1 MDIDRW
7 QEIQSTFDIIVEMN
21 DSDRAKKLSALRT
34 SSPELHAAVER
45 LLAADSEADARL
57 ASLDS
62 LLASESAPFV
72 ANDVAPHD
80 PLRLSG
86 RTVAHFQVMEALGA
100 GGMGVVYRGQ
110 DTRLGRAVALKFLL
124 PHYTLDSSAKSRFL
138 REARA
143 AAALDHPHLCTIH
156 DIGETEDGRL
166 FLAMPLYGGETLK
179 ARLAR
184 DGPLPVGESIAIT
197 AQIARGLGCAHAAG
211 IIHRDLKPGN
221 VMLLPDGT
229 VKILD
234 FGLAKALDE
243 TTSATSAGFGTVA
256 YMAPEQIRGE
266 TVDARADLWAV
277 GVVLYQMLTGRK
289 PFAGEQELA
298 IAHAIVHEEPVAPS
312 VLREGIPAA
321 VEDIVLGLLRKD
333 PAARYGSVDDFL
345 ADLAPLGTIEETEKR
360 ARWNR
365 WLRPTRRR
373 VAALQWVMP
382 LGALLVIGWFGEKAI
397 RSSQHPSAP
406 KPVSRYSISLPDAQL
421 AVAGNNYYRIAIS
434 PDGKRL
440 VYVAA
445 SADGRR
451 QLWMRSLDQLHAR
464 PLLGTDS
471 AANPFFSPDGSRL
484 GFLAT
489 GRRAVLKVMSVD
501 GGPATPVTDSA
512 VDLGGVAWGYDGY
525 IYFDGQLAGNG
536 LARVPQNGGVPQ
548 LVTRCN
554 EAKGETWHYQPAPLP
569 NGRGVLF
576 VIAHGAATYQNDIAV
591 LDLKSG
597 VYHTL
602 LHGLSPHYAAS
613 GHLVYVTASGAL
625 MAARFDQDRLALV
638 GEPVI
643 LAEGLGVSQDGMQ
656 DLTIS
661 ATGTVVYTTGTGASK
676 ELVWVTRDGA
686 ATPIDSTWRAG
697 FSSVALS
704 RDGSELAV
712 GVRGGDDTEVW
723 VKRLGQGPAWKLQS
737 LGGINDF
744 PAWTPDG
751 RGVTLLSNM
760 GSRSSPNLNLYVSQ
774 ADGSELPQL
783 LRGEVASIQDAEYS
797 RDGKWLV
804 YRASSHLYAVRTA
817 GDTTPIRLLANP
829 SNEASPRL
837 SPDGRWLAYA
847 STESGKIDVF
857 VRPFPN
863 TGSARWR
870 IGDGADPLWSR
881 SGRELFYKNGHD
893 QLVVLPVLGGDK
905 FAHGKEA
912 VLFSID
918 GYENY
923 WQWRDYD
930 VTPDGKRFVMIR
942 SAGKPHDELIVVENF
957 FEELTAKVT
966 R

>member
-1 MDIDRW
+1 MDTKRW
-7 QEIQSTFDIIVEMN
+7 QEIQSAFDTIVEM
-21 DSDRAKKLSALRT
+21 DGGTRAKRLSAL
-34 SSPELHAAVER
+34 SSSDPELHAAVER
-45 LLAADSEADARL
+45 LLAADSDADVRL

-62 LLASESAPFV
+62 LFAP
-72 ANDVAPHD
+72 APDTGPD
-80 PLRLSG
+80 PLGLSG
-86 RTVAHFQVMEALGA
+86 RTVAHFQVLEALGA

-124 PHYTLDSSAKSRFL
+124 PHYTLDASAKARFL

-179 ARLAR
+179 ARLGR
-184 DGPLPVGESIAIT
+184 DVPLPVAEAVAIT
-197 AQIARGLGCAHAAG
+197 RQILRGLGCAHAAG

-256 YMAPEQIRGE
+256 YMSPEQIRGE
-266 TVDARADLWAV
+266 PADARTDLWAV
-277 GVVLYQMLTGRK
+277 GVVLYQMLTGQK
-289 PFAGEQELA
+289 PFAGEQEMA
-298 IAHAIVHEEPVAPS
+298 ISHAIVHAEPVAPS
-312 VLREGIPAA
+312 VLREQLPSA
-321 VEDIVLGLLRKD
+321 VEEIVLGLLRKD
-333 PAARYGSVDDFL
+333 SSARYAKVEDVL
-345 ADLAPLGTIEETEKR
+345 ADVAALGTFEEAAVRRRRK
-360 ARWNR
+360 R

-373 VAALQWVMP
+373 VAAWQWLMS
-382 LGALLVIGWFGEKAI
+382 LGAVLVIAGFGGKAI
-397 RSSQHPSAP
+397 TGWLYRGPP
-406 KPVSRYSISLPDAQL
+406 KPVSRYSIALPDAEL
-421 AVAGNNYYRIAIS
+421 ALSGNQYYRIAIS

-440 VYVAA
+440 VYVGA

-451 QLWMRSLDQLHAR
+451 KLWMRAVDQLHAQ
-464 PLLGTDS
+464 PLVGTDS

-489 GRRAVLKVMSVD
+489 GRRAVLKVMSLD
-501 GGPATPVTDSA
+501 GGPPTPVTDSA
-512 VDLGGVAWGYDGY
+512 VDLGGAAWGYDGY

-536 LARVPQNGGVPQ
+536 LARVPENGGLPQ
-548 LVTRCN
+548 PVTRCDA
-554 EAKGETWHYQPAPLP
+554 AKGETWHFQPAPLP

-576 VIAHGAATYQNDIAV
+576 VIAHGAASYQNDIAV

-597 VYHTL
+597 VYHAL

-613 GHLVYVTASGAL
+613 GHLVYVTAGGAL
-625 MAARFDQDRLALV
+625 MAAPFDQDRMALV

-676 ELVWVTRDGA
+676 ELVWVARDGT

-712 GVRGGDDTEVW
+712 GVRGGDNTEVW
-723 VKRLGQGPAWKLQS
+723 VKRLGHGPPWKLQS

-744 PAWTPDG
+744 PAWTADG
-751 RGVTLLSNM
+751 RAVAFLSNM
-760 GSRSSPNLNLYVSQ
+760 GSRSSPNLNLYLSQ
-774 ADGSELPQL
+774 ADGSNFPQL
-783 LRGEVASIQDAEYS
+783 LRGEAASIQDAEYS

-804 YRASSHLYAVRTA
+804 YRTSAHLYAVSTA
-817 GDTTPIRLLANP
+817 GDTTPIRLVAKP
-829 SNEASPRL
+829 FNEASPRL
-837 SPDGRWLAYA
+837 SPDGRWLAY
-847 STESGKIDVF
+847 SSDESGRFDVF
-857 VRPFPN
+857 VQPFPN
-863 TGSARWR
+863 SGSARWR
-870 IGDGADPLWSR
+870 VGDGADPLWSR
-881 SGRELFYKNGHD
+881 SGRELFYKNGRD
-893 QLVVLPVLGGDK
+893 QLVAVPVLGGDT
-905 FAHGKEA
+905 FAHGKQA
-912 VLFSID
+912 ALFSID

-930 VTPDGKRFVMIR
+930 VTPDGKHFVMIR
-942 SAGKPHDELIVVENF
+942 SAGKPRDELIVVENF
-957 FEELTAKVT
+957 FEELTAKV
-966 R
+966 RR